1 MGATIDEALVRHIAV
16 LSRLDLTD
24 EEVAKFSSELSAIVD
39 YVDQLNEL
47 DTGDVPPTAHVLPV
61 HNVFRADEPMPSPGP
76 DTLLAN
82 APQRQ
87 DTFFRVPKVLDQDS
101 A

>member
-1 MGATIDEALVRHIAV
+1 VGATIDEALVRHIAV

-47 DTGDVPPTAHVLPV
+47 DTSGVPPTAHVLAA
-61 HNVFRADEPMPSPGP
+61 HNVFRADEPTASPGP
-76 DTLLAN
+76 DVVLAN

-87 DTFFRVPKVLDQDS
+87 DTFFKVPKVLDQDS

>member
-1 MGATIDEALVRHIAV
+1 MGATIDEDSVRHIAV

-47 DTGDVPPTAHVLPV
+47 DTGDVPPTAHVLAV
-61 HNVFRADEPMPSPGP
+61 HNVFRADEPAPSPGP
-76 DTLLAN
+76 NVVLAN

-87 DTFFRVPKVLDQDS
+87 DTFFKVPKVLDQDS